1 MHAVQRRLPTDK
13 RKFWLWSG
21 NACNLLIVD
30 AVDGVVYNL
39 LHTNSDQK
47 KPTLNQNK
55 RGSIFVG

>member
-13 RKFWLWSG
+13 LKFWLWSG

-39 LHTNSDQK
+39 LHTNSD
-47 KPTLNQNK
+47 
-55 RGSIFVG
+55 